1 MKRELELVRSE
12 PEEESPEEISSEEID
27 SSFVPRLRAEVAVVE
42 VDGEA
47 VILDERSWE
56 LHWLDQYGAIVLKCF
71 DGSGNLDELSADI
84 ADVFGA
90 DPAVVLNDVQGTARR
105 LGGAGLLVGVAK
117 DPEADYA
124 RGPQGVE
131 IGTEIPS
138 ASFADLDGR
147 AVAFEDLV
155 GERLLLVN
163 WSPYCGFCEKI
174 TPELAEL
181 EPALRNEGVRLVL
194 VSIGE
199 AEDNRKLVQDKGLEA
214 LVLVQQDGGWEFFSG
229 LGTPVAYLVD
239 GEGRTESEISFGANE
254 VPRLARAAAGLPE
267 EEGQPSDPHAD
278 HDHEH

>member
-12 PEEESPEEISSEEID
+12 PAEESPEEITSEEID
-27 SSFVPRLRAEVAVVE
+27 SSFVPQLRAEVAVLE

-71 DGSGNLDELSADI
+71 DGSGTLDELSADI
-84 ADVFGA
+84 ADVFDA
-90 DPAVVLNDVQGTARR
+90 DPEVVRNDVLGTARR
-105 LGGAGLLVGVAK
+105 LGGAGLLEGVAK
-117 DPEADYA
+117 DPEPDHA

-138 ASFADLDGR
+138 ASFADLDGQP
-147 AVAFEDLV
+147 VAFEDLV

-174 TPELAEL
+174 TPELAEM
-181 EPALRNEGVRLVL
+181 EPALRKEGVRLVL

-199 AEDNRKLVQDKGLEA
+199 PEDNRKLVQDKGLEA

-267 EEGQPSDPHAD
+267 EEGQPADPHD